1 VSKEGVASFWNS
13 EMTVQKTVTLDYPKH
28 KKMWVTD
35 CVALS
40 NVNKIA
46 VATTDN
52 DICKCS
58 NDIGNMQ
65 FKLKFLETDP
75 ISVVCQ
81 TVICLLLKIDM
92 YIRQT
97 CLWVCLVT
105 E

>member
-1 VSKEGVASFWNS
+1 
-13 EMTVQKTVTLDYPKH
+13 MTVVYRYDECSVNDLLLYEQLDYPKH